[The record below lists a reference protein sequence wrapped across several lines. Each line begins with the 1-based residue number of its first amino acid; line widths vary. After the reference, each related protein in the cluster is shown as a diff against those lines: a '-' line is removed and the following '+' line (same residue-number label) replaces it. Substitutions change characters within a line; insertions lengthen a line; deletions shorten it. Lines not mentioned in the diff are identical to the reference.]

1 MAFSPDQD
9 QRDKAAFLHDLCKI
23 ESASLIKDMMMSP
36 EQAGDK
42 DLTSRAEEALSCLPK
57 STKVSRP
64 GSDGKEVPVP
74 SRQSRDGP
82 SPEGVT
88 AVNQYTEDK
97 PVMGLSLAKIPKAN
111 IAIVPGGKNRLG
123 SKNVFYL
130 PSFHFSIF
138 SPILP
143 NAEVLCFM
151 PNCLDR
157 KRDYVGNIAR
167 RFLKS

>member
-111 IAIVPGGKNRLG
+111 IAVVPGGKNSLG
-123 SKNVFYL
+123 SSNFVLDLVNFC
-130 PSFHFSIF
+130 IF
-138 SPILP
+138 
-143 NAEVLCFM
+143 
-151 PNCLDR
+151 
-157 KRDYVGNIAR
+157 
-167 RFLKS
+167 